1 MSRPNIAAFMVIV
14 VGFGASLAGC
24 AAWQT
29 ARGSEQQQDQI
40 RQEQQQPEPPAGEI
54 KDARREA
61 RERTERPA
69 VPRITS
75 PPKSTLSFEERT
87 VIGAL
92 GSYCWIDRC
101 TRTLTAVPHEREA
114 LPVPSG
120 GVLRFDYGGEEP
132 PSKVWAE
139 HSPLLGR
146 GKVGKP
152 GDPLPE
158 RLPARREGGRTEI
171 PAALPAGEYL
181 IDVFV
186 RIPEGDAKYY
196 FRVVVEPDAGT
207 LPDSGGPG
215 GH

>member
-29 ARGSEQQQDQI
+29 ARDSEQQQDQI

-54 KDARREA
+54 RDARREA

-114 LPVPSG
+114 LAVPSG
-120 GVLRFDYGGEEP
+120 AVLMFDYGGEGP
-132 PSKVWAE
+132 PSKVWAG
-139 HSPLLGR
+139 HSPLVG
-146 GKVGKP
+146 GKVGTP
-152 GDPLPE
+152 TDPLP
-158 RLPARREGGRTEI
+158 AHREGERTEI

-186 RIPEGDAKYY
+186 RIPEGDATYY
-196 FRVVVEPDAGT
+196 FRVVVEPHART